1 MAKFNKEFKINAVKY
16 IIMNIGNSVWSAVPR
31 IWALFHNPCPVG
43 RNSQAYLLVFEYIN
57 TFYNTVRIHSH
68 CHYMSPNDYEKL
80 YADF

>member
-16 IIMNIGNSVWSAVPR
+16 YHEHRELSLVGAVPR
-31 IWALFHNPCPVG
+31 IWALFHNSCPVG

-68 CHYMSPNDYEKL
+68 
-80 YADF
+80 